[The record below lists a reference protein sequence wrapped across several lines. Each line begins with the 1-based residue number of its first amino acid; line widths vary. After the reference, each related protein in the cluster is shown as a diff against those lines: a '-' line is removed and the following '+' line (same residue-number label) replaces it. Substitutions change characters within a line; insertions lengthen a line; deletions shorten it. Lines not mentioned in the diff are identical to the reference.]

1 MQIANKWIGHC
12 AEIAW
17 DIYFGYASV
26 ECVERGE
33 NPLTFNL
40 LVADESR
47 TDKTICLA
55 VSPSLKAI
63 GVPSRPRLFEAKQ
76 AIRLYEAQHHTKIS
90 YVVAKPQ
97 MALYEKVSAQIYSIY
112 LKYIATQDTANS
124 RLSRANAVDITVEYY
139 SVCTDRENDAYMEKG
154 QYLTVTGRVV
164 RVDPHTQE
172 LKLISDGS
180 ALVIRFSDIYSIK
193 DPADSIF

>member
-1 MQIANKWIGHC
+1 MQSYAIPSSVMARYGNI
-12 AEIAW
+12 
-17 DIYFGYASV
+17 IYMDRPVHNGDLFSRRHPAMSLLNRAKIKV
-26 ECVERGE
+26 E
-33 NPLTFNL
+33 LD
-40 LVADESR
+40 ADEEWELNR
-47 TDKTICLA
+47 
-55 VSPSLKAI
+55 
-63 GVPSRPRLFEAKQ
+63 RLG
-76 AIRLYEAQHHTKIS
+76 ILHG
-90 YVVAKPQ
+90 
-97 MALYEKVSAQIYSIY
+97 L
-112 LKYIATQDTANS
+112 TANS

-180 ALVIRFSDIYSIK
+180 ALVIRFSDIYIIK

>member
-1 MQIANKWIGHC
+1 MIVHGGVDHFECRQQLTDFFLVLSAAGYSLQLHQSSLH
-12 AEIAW
+12 EPV
-17 DIYFGYASV
+17 FGPIHQV
-26 ECVERGE
+26 
-33 NPLTFNL
+33 FI
-40 LVADESR
+40 VADIE
-47 TDKTICLA
+47 TLT
-55 VSPSLKAI
+55 VSS
-63 GVPSRPRLFEAKQ
+63 V
-76 AIRLYEAQHHTKIS
+76 S
-90 YVVAKPQ
+90 YVS
-97 MALYEKVSAQIYSIY
+97 KVELDADEEWELNRRLGI
-112 LKYIATQDTANS
+112 LHVLTANS